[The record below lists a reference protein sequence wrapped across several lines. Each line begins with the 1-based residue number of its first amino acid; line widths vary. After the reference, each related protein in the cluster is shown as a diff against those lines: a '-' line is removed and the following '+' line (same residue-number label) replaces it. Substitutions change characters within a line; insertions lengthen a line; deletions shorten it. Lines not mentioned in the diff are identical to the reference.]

1 MEILFISIIVAIA
14 IVALIVNSVVITNQ
28 KTLQHIVLLGKYWR
42 TARPGLSFRIPV
54 VSWVDRI
61 SDTNL
66 KQLEVPLRLKTKDQ
80 VTFSISLKVF
90 YKVVEDVKEAYKSE
104 YNLNSFEDQMIS
116 VATDSAIPVANSVEL
131 ENVFNSKEDILEKAE
146 QALTKHFNDYGIFI
160 DKVLSDEPQLPTEVE
175 NSANEVIAAQ
185 RLNDAA
191 KYKAEA
197 IKTEKVGEATADGE
211 SVKIRMEEVGKAR
224 QEYAESAAEAVN
236 ILKAAGVAPDR
247 ALNFLTRVGDQ
258 DALVTASRNSD
269 TAILSLSQGSA
280 QQDLL
285 PLITA
290 LTGQTGA
297 SSYPRIEEST
307 DNN

>member
-1 MEILFISIIVAIA
+1 MDLSITNIIVAVA
-14 IVALIVNSVVITNQ
+14 IVALIATSVVITRQ
-28 KTLQHIVLLGKYWR
+28 KTLKHIVLLGKYWR
-42 TARPGLSFRIPV
+42 TATPGLSFRIPLI
-54 VSWVDRI
+54 SWVDRT
-61 SDTNL
+61 SDTNIR
-66 KQLEVPLRLKTKDQ
+66 QLEVPLRLKTKDQ

-90 YKVVEDVKEAYKSE
+90 YKIVEDVNEAYKSE
-104 YNLNSFEDQMIS
+104 YNLNSFEDQMVS
-116 VATDSAIPVANSVEL
+116 VATDSAIPVANGVEL

-146 QALTKHFNDYGIFI
+146 EALTKYFQNYGIII
-160 DKVLSDEPQLPTEVE
+160 DKVLSDEPQLPVEVE

-191 KYKAEA
+191 RFKAEA

-224 QEYAESAAEAVN
+224 KEYAETTAEAVR
-236 ILKAAGVAPDR
+236 ILIAAGVAPNT

-269 TAILSLSQGSA
+269 TAILSLAQA
-280 QQDLL
+280 PAVQQDLL

-290 LTGQTGA
+290 LSAQPEAG
-297 SSYPRIEEST
+297 SSARG
-307 DNN
+307 

>member
-1 MEILFISIIVAIA
+1 MDLSITNIIVAVA
-14 IVALIVNSVVITNQ
+14 IVALIATSVVITGQ
-28 KTLQHIVLLGKYWR
+28 KTLKHIVLLGKYWR
-42 TARPGLSFRIPV
+42 TATPGLSFRIPLI
-54 VSWVDRI
+54 SWVDRT
-61 SDTNL
+61 SDTNIR
-66 KQLEVPLRLKTKDQ
+66 QLEVPLRLKTKDQ

-90 YKVVEDVKEAYKSE
+90 YKIVEDVNEAYKSE
-104 YNLNSFEDQMIS
+104 YNLNSFEDQLVS
-116 VATDSAIPVANSVEL
+116 VATDSAIPVANGVEL

-146 QALTKHFNDYGIFI
+146 EALTKYFQNYGIII
-160 DKVLSDEPQLPTEVE
+160 DKVLSDEPQLPVEVE

-191 KYKAEA
+191 RFKAEA

-224 QEYAESAAEAVN
+224 KEYAETTAEAVR
-236 ILKAAGVAPDR
+236 ILIAAGVAPNT

-269 TAILSLSQGSA
+269 TAILSLAQA
-280 QQDLL
+280 PAVQQDLL

-290 LTGQTGA
+290 LSAQPEAG
-297 SSYPRIEEST
+297 SSARG
-307 DNN
+307 

>member
-1 MEILFISIIVAIA
+1 MAM
-14 IVALIVNSVVITNQ
+14 
-28 KTLQHIVLLGKYWR
+28 
-42 TARPGLSFRIPV
+42 
-54 VSWVDRI
+54 
-61 SDTNL
+61 
-66 KQLEVPLRLKTKDQ
+66 

-104 YNLNSFEDQMIS
+104 YNLNSFEDQMVS
-116 VATDSAIPVANSVEL
+116 VATDSAFPVANGVEL

-146 QALTKHFNDYGIFI
+146 EALTRYFNDYGIAI

-191 KYKAEA
+191 KYKADA
-197 IKTEKVGEATADGE
+197 IRTEKVGEATADGE

-224 QEYAESAAEAVN
+224 KEYAETTSEAIN
-236 ILKAAGVAPDR
+236 ILTAAGVAPDI
-247 ALNFLTRVGDQ
+247 ALNFLTRVGDE

-269 TAILSLSQGSA
+269 TAILSLAPPTSP

-285 PLITA
+285 PLIMA
-290 LTGQTGA
+290 LTGRVEAHT
-297 SSYPRIEEST
+297 
-307 DNN
+307 

>member
-1 MEILFISIIVAIA
+1 MDLSITNIIVAVA
-14 IVALIVNSVVITNQ
+14 IVALIATSVVITGQ
-28 KTLQHIVLLGKYWR
+28 KTLKHIVLLGKYWR
-42 TARPGLSFRIPV
+42 TATPGLSFRIPLI
-54 VSWVDRI
+54 SWVDRT
-61 SDTNL
+61 SDTNIR
-66 KQLEVPLRLKTKDQ
+66 QLEVPLRLKTKDQ

-90 YKVVEDVKEAYKSE
+90 YKIVEDVNEAYKSE
-104 YNLNSFEDQMIS
+104 YNLNSFEDQMVS
-116 VATDSAIPVANSVEL
+116 VATDSAIPVANGVEL

-146 QALTKHFNDYGIFI
+146 EALTKYFQNYGIII
-160 DKVLSDEPQLPTEVE
+160 DKVLSDEPQLPVEVE

-191 KYKAEA
+191 RFKAEA

-224 QEYAESAAEAVN
+224 KEYAETTAEAVR
-236 ILKAAGVAPDR
+236 ILIAAGVAPNT

-269 TAILSLSQGSA
+269 TAILSLAQAPAA

-290 LTGQTGA
+290 LSAQPEAG
-297 SSYPRIEEST
+297 SSARG
-307 DNN
+307 

>member
-1 MEILFISIIVAIA
+1 MDISFFHIGVIGLV
-14 IVALIVNSVVITNQ
+14 VALLYSSVIITQQ
-28 KTLQHIVLLGKYWR
+28 KTLKHLVLLGKYWR
-42 TARPGLSFRIPV
+42 TASPGLSFKIPLLT
-54 VSWVDRI
+54 WVDKT
-61 SDTNL
+61 SDTNI

-90 YKVVEDVKEAYKSE
+90 YKVADDVKEAYKSA
-104 YNLNSFEDQMIS
+104 YNLDSFEDQMLS

-131 ENVFNSKEDILEKAE
+131 ENVFNSKEEILERAAD
-146 QALTKHFNDYGIFI
+146 ALTAYFSDYGIVI
-160 DKVLSDEPQLPTEVE
+160 DKVLSDEPQLPLEVE

-191 KYKAEA
+191 RYKAEA

-224 QEYAESAAEAVN
+224 KEYAETTSEA
-236 ILKAAGVAPDR
+236 ILILQAAGVEPNL

-269 TAILSLSQGSA
+269 TAILSLAPPTGSTN
-280 QQDLL
+280 DII
-285 PLITA
+285 PMVTA
-290 LTGQTGA
+290 LMAGNTTLGNP
-297 SSYPRIEEST
+297 SSMENI
-307 DNN
+307 